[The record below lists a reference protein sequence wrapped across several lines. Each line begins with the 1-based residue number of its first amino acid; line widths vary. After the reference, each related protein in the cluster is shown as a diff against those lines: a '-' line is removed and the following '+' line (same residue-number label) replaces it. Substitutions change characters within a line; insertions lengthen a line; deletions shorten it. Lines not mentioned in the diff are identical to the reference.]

1 MSNLDPKVK
10 PAASTSFRSASRLR
24 IDGYALLA
32 LGFTIFAWAALLS
45 PNYFMNAHDAHHS
58 LFFPIE
64 FYKGIQDGYW
74 LPRWGAD
81 FAHGYG
87 YPMMVF
93 YAPLTFYLWTGIHA
107 LGLFGTVATTKITF
121 ILGFLLAAAGMYAY
135 ARDLWGRRAGLL
147 ASVVYTYLPYHLLNI
162 YVRAALAEFMA
173 MSLLPWIALAFRK
186 LVHYPSLKTIAAA
199 GLTYGALLWTH
210 NITAVLFTPLLGA
223 LILFE
228 MWQRASIRQGEKSLW
243 GYWARQQV
251 LPIGISIVL
260 GVLLGTAVWL
270 PGLSEQGDIK
280 IEQWALQTYQY
291 SDHFVYPS
299 QLFSPDW
306 GFDYS
311 VPGVGDGMSFQ
322 LGTTALILAVIG
334 GYGLLRKEKGE
345 TGGRTRDAEMGT
357 SPPDPLSVAERGR
370 TATHHLA
377 PSQEGKSTPQAHV
390 YSPVPLGRGRTATHP
405 LAPSQEGEP
414 FFNQAYFVFYGISLL
429 ILVALLLP
437 PAIAIW
443 DLTPVS
449 TLIQFP
455 WRLLGVSGF
464 CLALVASSAA
474 KIGTEGAKQTLSPAL
489 ALMVVAVLVTNSAY
503 TLPEMTP
510 PNPRDETQQT
520 WRDYER
526 KHPDMV
532 AMVAQTEEQPAASPM
547 LADLEANRTPQRF
560 VSDTPGVTIEQLYVG
575 GGSARARI
583 ETTQPATIR
592 FLTYWYPGWY
602 ATLDGAPLPIQQD
615 EGPLGLMVVEVPAGE
630 HILAFRFGDTP
641 ARGAA
646 NLVSLVSLLVLVGMA
661 GVGAWR
667 GQKRIPQESV
677 SRH

>member
-1 MSNLDPKVK
+1 MSSTKTRINP
-10 PAASTSFRSASRLR
+10 ASTQTITKPRTAFRWHV
-24 IDGYALLA
+24 DGYALLA

-45 PNYFMNAHDAHHS
+45 PGYFMNAHDAHHS

-107 LGLFGTVATTKITF
+107 IGLLGTVATTKATF
-121 ILGFLLAAAGMYAY
+121 IIGFLLAAAGMYLY

-173 MSLLPWIALAFRK
+173 MSLLPWIALAFRH
-186 LVHYPSLKTIAAA
+186 LVHRPSLKTIAAA

-228 MWQRASIRQGEKSLW
+228 MWQRLSVQTGQSSLW
-243 GYWARQQV
+243 GYWGRQQV
-251 LPIGISIVL
+251 LPIGVSIIL

-270 PGLSEQGDIK
+270 PGLTEQGDIK

-291 SDHFVYPS
+291 SDHFVYLS
-299 QLFSPDW
+299 QLFSPEW
-306 GFDYS
+306 GFGYS

-322 LGTTALILAVIG
+322 LGTAALLLVVIG
-334 GYGLLRKEKGE
+334 VYGLVRNGSQDKESGNLK
-345 TGGRTRDAEMGT
+345 AE
-357 SPPDPLSVAERGR
+357 PSV
-370 TATHHLA
+370 
-377 PSQEGKSTPQAHV
+377 P
-390 YSPVPLGRGRTATHP
+390 
-405 LAPSQEGEP
+405 
-414 FFNQAYFVFYGISLL
+414 NQAYFVFYGISLL
-429 ILVALLLP
+429 ILVVLMLP

-443 DLTPVS
+443 DLSPVS

-464 CLALVASSAA
+464 CLALLASSAA
-474 KIGTEGAKQTLSPAL
+474 RIGSAGAGETLSPAL
-489 ALMVVAVLVTNSAY
+489 VLMVAAVVVTNSSY
-503 TLPEMTP
+503 TLPDMTP
-510 PNPRDETQQT
+510 PDPRNETQQT

-532 AMVAQTEEQPAASPM
+532 GMVAQTQEQPADSPM
-547 LADLEANRTPQRF
+547 LADLDANRTPQRF
-560 VSDTPGVTIEQLYVG
+560 ESDSPEVTIEQFYVG
-575 GGSARARI
+575 GGSARAQI
-583 ETTQPATIR
+583 QTIQPATIR

-602 ATLDGAPLPIQQD
+602 ATLDGASLPIRQD
-615 EGPLGLMVVEVPAGE
+615 EGPLGLMLVDIPAGT
-630 HILAFRFGDTP
+630 HTLAFRFGDTP
-641 ARGAA
+641 SRGAA
-646 NLVSLVSLLVLVGMA
+646 NMVSLMSLVVLIGMVGL
-661 GVGAWR
+661 GVWR
-667 GQKRIPQESV
+667 K
-677 SRH
+677 